1 MIDRERRLDGKMGLR
16 ENDRMTRE
24 REISGEIKRARE
36 IERQKRNSGEKESR
50 YQSDESKRRRREE
63 ESKSQ
68 QRGIGKEV
76 GRKKK
81 ARTRERLS
89 GG

>member
-1 MIDRERRLDGKMGLR
+1 M
-16 ENDRMTRE
+16 
-24 REISGEIKRARE
+24 GEIKRSRE
-36 IERQKRNSGEKESR
+36 IERQKRNSREGESIREQRIK
-50 YQSDESKRRRREE
+50 KRRRREK

-89 GG
+89 GGGRENYER